1 MVGGGGLRDI
11 SQQQNLNLK
20 AQKKMQ
26 LLGQPEYNLFVICLD
41 SILTAKYH
49 NTEICSTK
57 TVQIL
62 QDNMVQNYIF

>member
-1 MVGGGGLRDI
+1 MVGGGVGDI

-26 LLGQPEYNLFVICLD
+26 LLGQPEYNLFVIRLD